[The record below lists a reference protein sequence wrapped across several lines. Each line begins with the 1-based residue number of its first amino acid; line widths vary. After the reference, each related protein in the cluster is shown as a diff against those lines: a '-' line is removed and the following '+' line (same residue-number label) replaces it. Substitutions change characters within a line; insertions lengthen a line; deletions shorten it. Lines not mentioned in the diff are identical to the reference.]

1 MSKTM
6 DPSHYPALEHS
17 GVGAMGEFTIFV
29 FVFLVAS
36 AVIVPL
42 FQRFKIS
49 IVLAYLLIG
58 VGLGPMG
65 IGILSQFWP
74 EASEASPHSSKMI
87 GHMAEWGVVFLLFSI
102 GLEITFDRLK
112 TMRRLVLGLGVSQ
125 ILITS
130 LVFGVMFYALGL
142 SLSEASVLGMAL
154 SLSSTAVVLPVLAD
168 RKLLKTSVGRASFAT
183 LLAQDIALV
192 PIMIAVTIVAVSSQT
207 GALRPEL
214 MLSFV
219 PALLGMGLILLLG
232 RFFMRPLFN
241 LVAESRSKELF
252 MAACLLVVLGAG
264 QISVLAG
271 LSMGLGAF
279 LAGMLLGETEYRR
292 EIEVMIGPFQ
302 GLLLGLFFVTVGARL
317 DVNAVILDPVR
328 ILGLVGGILVIKGLI
343 LYGLARFMGLGLKA
357 SLEMAAVL
365 APAGEFAF
373 VIIDQAMQL
382 QVISR
387 SVGQAVVL
395 AAIISLLMIPLLS
408 LLTAKALPRFSAFKG
423 EEPSMAPDNLTASTK
438 NVIVVGF
445 GRVGE
450 LVCDLLGE
458 HGIDY
463 SVVDF
468 NPKVTSRA
476 RARGVEAWY
485 GDASHSDFLT
495 KLGIMN
501 AKAIVV
507 TASQPSFTEEVV
519 KAVRLMRSDIL
530 IVARARDAMHA
541 ERLYGLG
548 VTDAVP
554 ETIEASLQ
562 LAENTLIDLGI
573 PMGLVLGS
581 IHERRDRFRQAFG
594 VRDPNHPLREKR
606 LTSRHK
612 VMPTKPQE
620 APNHQS

>member
-6 DPSHYPALEHS
+6 VPSQFPTHELS
-17 GVGAMGEFTIFV
+17 SVGAVGEFTIFV

-65 IGILSQFWP
+65 IGILSQFWAN
-74 EASEASPHSSKMI
+74 ASEASPHSSKMI

-102 GLEITFDRLK
+102 GLEITLDRLNA
-112 TMRRLVLGLGVSQ
+112 MRRLVVGLGVVQ
-125 ILITS
+125 ILLTS
-130 LVFGVMFYALGL
+130 LVFGLLFYAMGL
-142 SLSEASVLGMAL
+142 SLAASSVLGMAL

-183 LLAQDIALV
+183 LLAQDLALV
-192 PIMIAVTIVAVSSQT
+192 PIMIAVTIVAVSSQS
-207 GALRPEL
+207 GLVRPEL
-214 MLSFV
+214 LLSFL
-219 PALLGMGLILLLG
+219 PALLGMALILFLG

-252 MAACLLVVLGAG
+252 MAACLLVVLSAG
-264 QISVLAG
+264 QISVWAG

-317 DVNAVILDPVR
+317 DINAVILDPVR
-328 ILGLVGGILVIKGLI
+328 VLGLVGVILIIKGLI
-343 LYGLARFMGLGLKA
+343 LFGLARLMGLGLKA

-382 QVISR
+382 QLVSR
-387 SVGQAVVL
+387 SVGQSVVL

-408 LLTAKALPRFSAFKG
+408 LLTAKALPRFAAFR
-423 EEPSMAPDNLTASTK
+423 EDEPAQAPDNLTTSTK
-438 NVIVVGF
+438 GVIVVGY

-450 LVCDLLGE
+450 LVCELLSE
-458 HGIDY
+458 HGLEF

-468 NPKVTSRA
+468 NPKVTKRA

-485 GDASHSDFLT
+485 GDASHSDFLHR
-495 KLGIMN
+495 LGIMT

-507 TASQPSFTEEVV
+507 TASQASFTEEVV
-519 KAVRLMRSDIL
+519 KAVRLVRSDIL

-541 ERLYGLG
+541 ERLYSLG

-562 LAENTLIDLGI
+562 LAENTLIDLGV

-606 LTSRHK
+606 LSSRHK
-612 VMPTKPQE
+612 VLKSE
-620 APNHQS
+620 SSDAPNPQT